1 MARVSDETLQRY
13 SKERRGEHNPH
24 WKGDNVGNMGLHD
37 WVKRHLPKPDLCQR
51 CFTQPP
57 YDLANVTGIYKRDL
71 QNWKYLCRKCHM
83 EFDGR
88 LLARVKGRFVS
99 PKRVKVYSVLRRKL
113 KFNISPN
120 IFVSSSSGELK

>member
-13 SKERRGEHNPH
+13 SKERRGDKNPH

-37 WVKRHLPKPDLCQR
+37 WVRSRVPRPDLCQR
-51 CFTQPP
+51 CFTRPF
-57 YDLANVTGIYKRDL
+57 YDLANVTGVYKRGL

-88 LLARVKGRFVS
+88 LLARGARGRFVS
-99 PKRVKVYSVLRRKL
+99 PKKIRVYSPLRRKL
-113 KFNISPN
+113 KFSISPN
-120 IFVSSSSGELK
+120 IFVSAKETS